1 MAGLRVE
8 VLAVVTGTLLLVCA
22 RDWERID
29 EAPLRSFYATGR
41 WGEPS
46 GVTLPGNEAAL
57 GRKGGSFLRPP
68 SVLAAPRPRKN
79 LLCGGEETASDGK
92 NHVIKS
98 FLFLFFV
105 FNSETNIFR
114 KKLEMPHVLG

>member
-79 LLCGGEETASDGK
+79 LLCGGEEIASDGK
-92 NHVIKS
+92 KS
-98 FLFLFFV
+98 CNQVVFIFV
-105 FNSETNIFR
+105 FCF
-114 KKLEMPHVLG
+114 